1 MVTSHHPR
9 CKRSRSLDLSSE
21 SPAVLWSL
29 GCLMPSL
36 RVLGALLGGTSQ
48 NTEQQEKK
56 SKTHTHTNKP
66 LQYGSG
72 NTNACSP
79 YCDCAG
85 VCCDADCGCACAP
98 FLTET
103 DISKLRPFS
112 ECRHGSYC
120 VLCQDPRLQNPE
132 PANHAYLNGTAS
144 AQSQ

>member
-48 NTEQQEKK
+48 NKEQQEKK

-85 VCCDADCGCACAP
+85 VCCDAGWVMY
-98 FLTET
+98 
-103 DISKLRPFS
+103 LRSFT
-112 ECRHGSYC
+112 
-120 VLCQDPRLQNPE
+120 LL
-132 PANHAYLNGTAS
+132 AS
-144 AQSQ
+144 ALGWFRVLAFFLSFSPSLSFVLSCFCLCLSQTVTPFF